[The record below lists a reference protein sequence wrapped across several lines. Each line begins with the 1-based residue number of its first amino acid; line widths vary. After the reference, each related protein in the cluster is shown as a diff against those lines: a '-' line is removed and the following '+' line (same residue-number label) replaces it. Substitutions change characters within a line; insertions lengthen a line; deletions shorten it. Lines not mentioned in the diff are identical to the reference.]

1 MIYSRNITESSPL
14 PGKGTPQAF
23 LALSPCLL
31 LCTQFLQGHH
41 FIPSPW
47 VSYTAQRTY
56 VKVAGGDCLFY
67 SNISTQKFI
76 REKYKNKQNQTGEF
90 QNSGNFGAHGAIAKR
105 PRDPGTSTQS
115 PPGTEELMA
124 RGFEMP
130 HCVHVCVCVCV
141 LRTLSTLFFEAVR
154 LAD

>member
-1 MIYSRNITESSPL
+1 MIYGRNITESNPL

-23 LALSPCLL
+23 LALSPL

-47 VSYTAQRTY
+47 VSYAAQRTY

-67 SNISTQKFI
+67 SNISTQKCI
-76 REKYKNKQNQTGEF
+76 REKYKNKQNQRGEF
-90 QNSGNFGAHGAIAKR
+90 QKSGNFGAHGAIAKR
-105 PRDPGTSTQS
+105 PRDPGTSPSRHPAQRNWW
-115 PPGTEELMA
+115 
-124 RGFEMP
+124 RGDLKCLIVCM
-130 HCVHVCVCVCV
+130 CVACV